1 MLSSREAILAH
12 RRDYPHFDVM
22 GRQLILLDEVM
33 ICGHLGDLE
42 KAQALFA
49 QYYMNA
55 VRAYQ
60 HDKVHGKQVY
70 LQKGERVVCRGQN
83 ITADKSGYFTIRGAD
98 DGHVRYLAGLAERL
112 GLSLPDIAP

>member
-1 MLSSREAILAH
+1 
-12 RRDYPHFDVM
+12 
-22 GRQLILLDEVM
+22 
-33 ICGHLGDLE
+33 
-42 KAQALFA
+42 
-49 QYYMNA
+49 MNA

-60 HDKVHGKQVY
+60 HNKVHGKQLY
-70 LQKGERVVCRGQN
+70 LQKGERAVCRGQN